1 MFVIPTKSIGI
12 LIMIADQLLVSD
24 KKEKSSFKKDRIS
37 ESPKRSIAKSISWR
51 AIGTLDTIIISWI
64 ITGTL
69 TLAFS
74 IGVVELVTKM
84 VLYFFHERIWN
95 TISWGK

>member
-1 MFVIPTKSIGI
+1 
-12 LIMIADQLLVSD
+12 MIADQLVLN
-24 KKEKSSFKKDRIS
+24 KEGQKASFSKDKSS
-37 ESPKRSIAKSISWR
+37 ENPKRSIVKSISWR
-51 AIGTLDTIIISWI
+51 IVGTLDTIIISWI

-74 IGVVELVTKM
+74 IGLVELVTKM

>member
-1 MFVIPTKSIGI
+1 
-12 LIMIADQLLVSD
+12 MITDQLVIKNS
-24 KKEKSSFKKDRIS
+24 KEETSYTKDLRS

-51 AIGTLDTIIISWI
+51 IVGTIDTIIISWI
-64 ITGTL
+64 VTGTL

-74 IGVVELVTKM
+74 IGMVELVTKM

-95 TISWGK
+95 SIKWGK

>member
-1 MFVIPTKSIGI
+1 MITEQLI
-12 LIMIADQLLVSD
+12 LNSKGD
-24 KKEKSSFKKDRIS
+24 KTSYVKDKTS

-64 ITGTL
+64 VTGTL
-69 TLAFS
+69 RLAFS
-74 IGVVELVTKM
+74 IGFIELITKM

-95 TISWGK
+95 TITWGK